1 MSQRNLIIVLVV
13 VLLGLGVW
21 YVARTPS
28 TKPAVTGTDAGES
41 VPPSGSG
48 PRTPGM
54 QPPP

>member
-1 MSQRNLIIVLVV
+1 MSQRNFIIVVVV
-13 VLLGLGVW
+13 VLLGLGLW
-21 YVARTPS
+21 YVARIPS
-28 TKPAVTGTDAGES
+28 TQPAVTHTDAGEG